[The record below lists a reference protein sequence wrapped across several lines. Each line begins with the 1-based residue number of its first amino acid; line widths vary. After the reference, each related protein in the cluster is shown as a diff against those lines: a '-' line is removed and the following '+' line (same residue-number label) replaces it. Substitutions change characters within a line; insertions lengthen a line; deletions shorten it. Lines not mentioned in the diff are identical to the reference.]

1 MTKLLRL
8 FYIIYLIFGNLNIN
22 AQKSENFDEREFT
35 KYLIQAT
42 GAKISGDL
50 YTADSIYKKCLLL
63 NPNSGVV
70 NFELSGLY
78 ISLDQPQKALEYA
91 NKSVVISPENE
102 WYLAN
107 LAVLYKKI
115 ENHKKSAESFSK
127 LVAYKPE
134 KISYLFS
141 LTEELLKINSYKKA
155 IKVLDVIE
163 KKIGIKEEISIQKH
177 QIYLFLKNKKKAIIE
192 LEKLISNEPE
202 NISRLGLLAEYYE
215 NVNKSELAKSILNKM
230 HSIDSSNGLVRL
242 SLFQY
247 YYKNKQ
253 YKKGYKELLL
263 VMNSNNIDINLKK
276 QILLQISYDKS
287 SPYNISEVCDL
298 AQSFLSFDSKNSD
311 ILLLMG
317 EFKMLLRKEDTA
329 CYFIRESLKI
339 NPLPFSA
346 WFKLISSTLSRN
358 KFDITINDAQ
368 MAIENHPNQPFP
380 YLAIGVALNRKKEHT
395 KALNEL
401 LKGKDL
407 VFDDNFL
414 ESNFLQEIG
423 DSYYGQEKFKISFD
437 YYEMSIALDSNNF
450 ILLNNYSYYLALRKT
465 KLERAKELMIKVIS
479 KFPNNSTYLDTYGWV
494 MFQLGEYSE
503 SEKFLF
509 KAIINSDGQS
519 GEILEHYGDVLYKL
533 KKIDEAN
540 VFWNKSKKTGN
551 NSKKLIQKIN
561 ENKLIE

>member
-1 MTKLLRL
+1 MTRLLGL
-8 FYIIYLIFGNLNIN
+8 FYFIFGVLNIN
-22 AQKSENFDEREFT
+22 AQESGSFDEREFT

-42 GAKISGDL
+42 GAKISGDI
-50 YTADSIYKKCLLL
+50 YAADSIYKKCLLL
-63 NPNSGVV
+63 NPESGVV

-91 NKSVVISPENE
+91 NKAVILSPENE

-115 ENHKKSAESFSK
+115 NNHKKSAESFSK
-127 LVAYKPE
+127 LVVSKPE

-141 LTEELLKINSYKKA
+141 LTEELLNNNSYKKA

-177 QIYLFLKNKKKAIIE
+177 QIYLFLKNKKKAVIE
-192 LEKLISNEPE
+192 LENLISNDLES
-202 NISRLGLLAEYYE
+202 ISRLGLLAEYYE
-215 NVNKSELAKSILNKM
+215 NAKKSELAKAILNKM
-230 HSIDSSNGLVRL
+230 LSIDSSNGLVRL
-242 SLFQY
+242 SLFQH
-247 YYKNKQ
+247 YYKNKE

-263 VMNSNNIDINLKK
+263 VMNSNSIEINLKK
-276 QILLQISYDKS
+276 QILMQISYDKS
-287 SPYNISEVCDL
+287 SPYNISEVCNL
-298 AQSFLSFDSKNSD
+298 AQSFLSIDSKNSD
-311 ILLLMG
+311 VLLLMG
-317 EFKMLLRKEDTA
+317 DFKMLLREEDTA
-329 CYFIRESLKI
+329 CYYIRESLKI
-339 NPLPFSA
+339 NPSPFNA
-346 WFKLISSTLSRN
+346 WSKLITSTLSRN
-358 KFDITINDAQ
+358 KFDITINDAK
-368 MAIENHPNQPFP
+368 MAIESHPNQPFP
-380 YLAIGVALNRKKEHT
+380 FLAIGIALNRKKEYA
-395 KALNEL
+395 KALKEL

-423 DSYYGQEKFKISFD
+423 NSYYGKEKFKISFD

-465 KLERAKELMIKVIS
+465 NLERAEELMLKVIA
-479 KFPNNSTYLDTYGWV
+479 KFPSNSTYLDTYGWV
-494 MFQLGEYSE
+494 MFQLGAYSE

-551 NSKKLIQKIN
+551 YSKKLIQKIS
-561 ENKLIE
+561 ENKFIE

>member
-1 MTKLLRL
+1 MTRLLGL
-8 FYIIYLIFGNLNIN
+8 FYFIFGVLNIN
-22 AQKSENFDEREFT
+22 AQESGSFDEREFT

-42 GAKISGDL
+42 GAKISGDI
-50 YTADSIYKKCLLL
+50 YAADSIYKKCLLL
-63 NPNSGVV
+63 NPKSGVV

-91 NKSVVISPENE
+91 NKAVVLSPENE

-115 ENHKKSAESFSK
+115 NNHKKSAESFSK
-127 LVAYKPE
+127 LVVSKPE

-141 LTEELLKINSYKKA
+141 LTEELLNNNSYKKA

-177 QIYLFLKNKKKAIIE
+177 QIYLFLKNKKKAVIE
-192 LEKLISNEPE
+192 LENLISNEPE
-202 NISRLGLLAEYYE
+202 SISRLGLLAEYYE
-215 NVNKSELAKSILNKM
+215 NAKKSELAKAILNKM
-230 HSIDSSNGLVRL
+230 LSIDSSNGLVRL
-242 SLFQY
+242 SLFQH
-247 YYKNKQ
+247 YYKNKE

-263 VMNSNNIDINLKK
+263 VMNSNSIEINLKK
-276 QILLQISYDKS
+276 QILMQISYDKS
-287 SPYNISEVCDL
+287 SPYNISEVCNL
-298 AQSFLSFDSKNSD
+298 AQSFLSIDSKNSD
-311 ILLLMG
+311 VLLLMG
-317 EFKMLLRKEDTA
+317 DFKMLLREEDTA
-329 CYFIRESLKI
+329 CYYIRESLKI
-339 NPLPFSA
+339 NPSPFNA
-346 WFKLISSTLSRN
+346 WSKLITSTLSRN
-358 KFDITINDAQ
+358 KFDITINDAK
-368 MAIENHPNQPFP
+368 MAIESHPNQPFP
-380 YLAIGVALNRKKEHT
+380 FLAIGIALNRKKEYA
-395 KALNEL
+395 KALKEL

-423 DSYYGQEKFKISFD
+423 NSYYGKEKFKISFD

-465 KLERAKELMIKVIS
+465 NLERAEELMLKVIA
-479 KFPNNSTYLDTYGWV
+479 KFPSNSTYLDTYGWV
-494 MFQLGEYSE
+494 MFQLGAYSE

-551 NSKKLIQKIN
+551 YSKKLIQKIS
-561 ENKLIE
+561 ENKFIE

>member
-1 MTKLLRL
+1 MTRLLGL
-8 FYIIYLIFGNLNIN
+8 FYFIFGVLNIN
-22 AQKSENFDEREFT
+22 AQESGSFDEREFT

-42 GAKISGDL
+42 GAKISGDI
-50 YTADSIYKKCLLL
+50 YAADSIYKKCLLL
-63 NPNSGVV
+63 NPESGVV

-91 NKSVVISPENE
+91 NKAVVLSPENE

-107 LAVLYKKI
+107 LAVLYKTI
-115 ENHKKSAESFSK
+115 NNHKKSAESFSK
-127 LVAYKPE
+127 LVVSKPE

-141 LTEELLKINSYKKA
+141 LTEELLNNNSYKKA

-177 QIYLFLKNKKKAIIE
+177 QIYLFLKNKKKAVIE
-192 LEKLISNEPE
+192 LENLISNEPE
-202 NISRLGLLAEYYE
+202 SISRLGLLAEYYE
-215 NVNKSELAKSILNKM
+215 NAKKSELAKAILNKM
-230 HSIDSSNGLVRL
+230 LSIDSSNGLVRL
-242 SLFQY
+242 SLFQH
-247 YYKNKQ
+247 YYKNKD
-253 YKKGYKELLL
+253 YKKGYEELLL
-263 VMNSNNIDINLKK
+263 VMNSNSIEINLKK
-276 QILLQISYDKS
+276 QILMQISYDKS
-287 SPYNISEVCDL
+287 SPYNISEVCNL
-298 AQSFLSFDSKNSD
+298 AQSFLSIDSKNSD
-311 ILLLMG
+311 VLLLMG
-317 EFKMLLRKEDTA
+317 DFKMLLREEDTA
-329 CYFIRESLKI
+329 CYYIRESLKI
-339 NPLPFSA
+339 NPSPFNA
-346 WFKLISSTLSRN
+346 WSKLITSTLSRN
-358 KFDITINDAQ
+358 KFDITINDAK
-368 MAIENHPNQPFP
+368 MAIESHPNQPFP
-380 YLAIGVALNRKKEHT
+380 FLAMGIALNRKKEHA
-395 KALNEL
+395 KALKEL

-423 DSYYGQEKFKISFD
+423 NSYYGKEKFKISFD

-465 KLERAKELMIKVIS
+465 NLKRAEELMLKVIA

-494 MFQLGEYSE
+494 MFQLGAYSE

-551 NSKKLIQKIN
+551 YSKKLIQKIS
-561 ENKLIE
+561 ENKFIE

>member
-1 MTKLLRL
+1 MTRLLGL
-8 FYIIYLIFGNLNIN
+8 FYFIFGVLNIN
-22 AQKSENFDEREFT
+22 AQESGSFDEREFT

-42 GAKISGDL
+42 GAKISGDI
-50 YTADSIYKKCLLL
+50 YAADSIYKKCLLL
-63 NPNSGVV
+63 NPESGVV

-91 NKSVVISPENE
+91 NKAVILSPENE

-107 LAVLYKKI
+107 LAVIYKKI
-115 ENHKKSAESFSK
+115 NNHKKSAESFSK
-127 LVAYKPE
+127 LVVSKPE

-141 LTEELLKINSYKKA
+141 LTEELLNNNSYKKA

-177 QIYLFLKNKKKAIIE
+177 QIYLFLKNKKKAVIE
-192 LEKLISNEPE
+192 LENLISNEPE
-202 NISRLGLLAEYYE
+202 SISRLGLLAEYYE
-215 NVNKSELAKSILNKM
+215 NAKKSELAKAILNKM
-230 HSIDSSNGLVRL
+230 LSIDSSNGLVRL
-242 SLFQY
+242 SLFQH
-247 YYKNKQ
+247 YYKNKE

-263 VMNSNNIDINLKK
+263 VMNSNSIEINLKK
-276 QILLQISYDKS
+276 QILMQISYDKS
-287 SPYNISEVCDL
+287 SPYNISEVCNL
-298 AQSFLSFDSKNSD
+298 AQSFLSIDSKNSD
-311 ILLLMG
+311 VLLLMG
-317 EFKMLLRKEDTA
+317 DFKMLLREEDTA
-329 CYFIRESLKI
+329 CYYIRESLKI
-339 NPLPFSA
+339 NPSPFNA
-346 WFKLISSTLSRN
+346 WSKLITSTLSRN
-358 KFDITINDAQ
+358 KFDITINDAK
-368 MAIENHPNQPFP
+368 MAIESHPNQPFP
-380 YLAIGVALNRKKEHT
+380 FLAIGIALNRKKEHA
-395 KALNEL
+395 KALKEL

-423 DSYYGQEKFKISFD
+423 NSYYGKEKFKISFD

-465 KLERAKELMIKVIS
+465 NLERAEELMLKVIA
-479 KFPNNSTYLDTYGWV
+479 KFPSNSTYLDTYGWV
-494 MFQLGEYSE
+494 MFQLGAYSE

-551 NSKKLIQKIN
+551 YSKKLIQKIS
-561 ENKLIE
+561 ENKFIE

>member
-1 MTKLLRL
+1 MTRLLGL
-8 FYIIYLIFGNLNIN
+8 FYFIFGVLNIN
-22 AQKSENFDEREFT
+22 AQESRSFDEREFT

-78 ISLDQPQKALEYA
+78 IILDQPQKALEYA
-91 NKSVVISPENE
+91 NKAVVFSPKNE

-115 ENHKKSAESFSK
+115 NDHKKSAESFSK
-127 LVAYKPE
+127 LVVSKPE

-141 LTEELLKINSYKKA
+141 LTEELLNNNSYKKA
-155 IKVLDVIE
+155 IRVLDVIE

-177 QIYLFLKNKKKAIIE
+177 QIYLFLKNKKKAVIE
-192 LEKLISNEPE
+192 LENLISNEPE
-202 NISRLGLLAEYYE
+202 SISRLGLLAEYYE
-215 NVNKSELAKSILNKM
+215 NVKKSELAKAILNKM
-230 HSIDSSNGLVRL
+230 LSIDSSDGLVRL
-242 SLFQY
+242 SLFQH
-247 YYKNKQ
+247 YYKNKE

-263 VMNSNNIDINLKK
+263 VMNSNNIEINLKK

-287 SPYNISEVCDL
+287 SPYNISEVCNL
-298 AQSFLSFDSKNSD
+298 AQSFLSIDSKNSD
-311 ILLLMG
+311 VLLLMG
-317 EFKMLLRKEDTA
+317 DFKMLLREEDTA
-329 CYFIRESLKI
+329 CYYIRESLKI
-339 NPLPFSA
+339 NPSPFNA
-346 WFKLISSTLSRN
+346 WSKLITSTLSRN
-358 KFDITINDAQ
+358 KFDITINDAK
-368 MAIENHPNQPFP
+368 MAIESHPNQPFP
-380 YLAIGVALNRKKEHT
+380 SLAIGIALNRKKEYT
-395 KALNEL
+395 KALREL

-423 DSYYGQEKFKISFD
+423 NSYYGQEKFKISFD

-465 KLERAKELMIKVIS
+465 NLERAEELMLKVIA

-494 MFQLGEYSE
+494 MFQSGAYSE

-519 GEILEHYGDVLYKL
+519 GEVLEHYGDVLYKL

-540 VFWNKSKKTGN
+540 IFWEKSKKAGN
-551 NSKKLIQKIN
+551 YSKKLIQKIS
-561 ENKLIE
+561 ENKFIE

>member
-1 MTKLLRL
+1 MTRLLGL
-8 FYIIYLIFGNLNIN
+8 YYFIFGVLNIN
-22 AQKSENFDEREFT
+22 AQESGSFNEREFT
-35 KYLIQAT
+35 KCLIQAT
-42 GAKISGDL
+42 GAKISGDI
-50 YTADSIYKKCLLL
+50 YAADSIYKKCLLL
-63 NPNSGVV
+63 NPMSGVV

-91 NKSVVISPENE
+91 NKAVVLSPENE

-115 ENHKKSAESFSK
+115 NDHKKSAESFSK
-127 LVAYKPE
+127 LVVSKPE

-141 LTEELLKINSYKKA
+141 LTEELLNNNSYKKA

-177 QIYLFLKNKKKAIIE
+177 QIYLFLKNKKKAVIE
-192 LEKLISNEPE
+192 LENLISNEPE
-202 NISRLGLLAEYYE
+202 SISRLGLLAEYYE
-215 NVNKSELAKSILNKM
+215 NAKKTELAKAILNKM
-230 HSIDSSNGLVRL
+230 LSIDSSNGLVRL
-242 SLFQY
+242 SLFQH
-247 YYKNKQ
+247 YYKNKE

-263 VMNSNNIDINLKK
+263 VMNSNNIEINLKK
-276 QILLQISYDKS
+276 QILMQISYEKS
-287 SPYNISEVCDL
+287 SPYNISEVCNL
-298 AQSFLSFDSKNSD
+298 AQSFLSIDSKNSD
-311 ILLLMG
+311 VLLLMG
-317 EFKMLLRKEDTA
+317 DFKMLLREEDTA
-329 CYFIRESLKI
+329 CYYIRESLKI
-339 NPLPFSA
+339 NPSPFNA
-346 WFKLISSTLSRN
+346 WSKLITSTLSRN
-358 KFDITINDAQ
+358 KFDITINDAK
-368 MAIENHPNQPFP
+368 MAIESHPNQPFP
-380 YLAIGVALNRKKEHT
+380 SLAIGIALNRKKEYT
-395 KALNEL
+395 KALREL

-423 DSYYGQEKFKISFD
+423 NSYYGQEKFKISFD

-465 KLERAKELMIKVIS
+465 NLERAEELMLKVIA

-494 MFQLGEYSE
+494 MFQIGAYSE

-551 NSKKLIQKIN
+551 YSKKLIQKIS
-561 ENKLIE
+561 ENKFIE

>member
-1 MTKLLRL
+1 MTRLLGL
-8 FYIIYLIFGNLNIN
+8 FYFIFGVLNIN
-22 AQKSENFDEREFT
+22 AQESGSFDEREFT

-42 GAKISGDL
+42 GAKISGDI
-50 YTADSIYKKCLLL
+50 YAADSIYKKCLLL
-63 NPNSGVV
+63 NPESGVV

-91 NKSVVISPENE
+91 NKAVILSPENE

-107 LAVLYKKI
+107 LAVIYKKI
-115 ENHKKSAESFSK
+115 NNHKKSAESFSK
-127 LVAYKPE
+127 LVVSKPE

-141 LTEELLKINSYKKA
+141 LTEELLNNNSYKKA

-177 QIYLFLKNKKKAIIE
+177 QIYLFLKNKKKAVIE
-192 LEKLISNEPE
+192 LKNLISNEPE
-202 NISRLGLLAEYYE
+202 SISRLGLLAEYYE
-215 NVNKSELAKSILNKM
+215 NAKKSELAKAILNKM
-230 HSIDSSNGLVRL
+230 LSIDSSNGLVRL
-242 SLFQY
+242 SLFQH
-247 YYKNKQ
+247 YYKNKE

-263 VMNSNNIDINLKK
+263 VMNSNSIEINLKK
-276 QILLQISYDKS
+276 QILMQISYDKS
-287 SPYNISEVCDL
+287 SPYNISEVCNL
-298 AQSFLSFDSKNSD
+298 AQSFLSVDSKNSD
-311 ILLLMG
+311 VLLLMG
-317 EFKMLLRKEDTA
+317 DFKMLLREEDTA
-329 CYFIRESLKI
+329 CYYIRESLKI
-339 NPLPFSA
+339 NPSPFNA
-346 WFKLISSTLSRN
+346 WSKLITSTLSRN
-358 KFDITINDAQ
+358 KFDITINDAK
-368 MAIENHPNQPFP
+368 MAIESHPNQPFP
-380 YLAIGVALNRKKEHT
+380 FLAIGIALNRKKEYA
-395 KALNEL
+395 KALKEL

-423 DSYYGQEKFKISFD
+423 NSYYGKEKFKISFD

-465 KLERAKELMIKVIS
+465 NLERAEELMLKVIA

-494 MFQLGEYSE
+494 MFQLGKYSE

-551 NSKKLIQKIN
+551 YSKKLIQKIS
-561 ENKLIE
+561 ENKFIE

>member
-1 MTKLLRL
+1 MTRLLGL
-8 FYIIYLIFGNLNIN
+8 FYFIFGVLNIN
-22 AQKSENFDEREFT
+22 AQESGSFDEREFT

-42 GAKISGDL
+42 GAKISGDI
-50 YTADSIYKKCLLL
+50 YAADSIYKKCLLL
-63 NPNSGVV
+63 NPKSGVV

-91 NKSVVISPENE
+91 NKAVILSPENE

-115 ENHKKSAESFSK
+115 NNHKKSAESFSK
-127 LVAYKPE
+127 LVVSKPE

-141 LTEELLKINSYKKA
+141 LTEELLNNNSYKKA

-177 QIYLFLKNKKKAIIE
+177 QIYLFLKNKKKAVIE
-192 LEKLISNEPE
+192 LENLISNEPE
-202 NISRLGLLAEYYE
+202 SISRLGLLAEYYE
-215 NVNKSELAKSILNKM
+215 NAKKSELAKAILNKM
-230 HSIDSSNGLVRL
+230 LSIDSSNGLVRL
-242 SLFQY
+242 SLFQH
-247 YYKNKQ
+247 YYKNKE

-263 VMNSNNIDINLKK
+263 VMNSNSIEINLKK
-276 QILLQISYDKS
+276 QILMQISYDKS
-287 SPYNISEVCDL
+287 SPYNISEVCNL
-298 AQSFLSFDSKNSD
+298 AQSFLSIDSKNSD
-311 ILLLMG
+311 VLLLMG
-317 EFKMLLRKEDTA
+317 DFKMLLREEDTA
-329 CYFIRESLKI
+329 CYYIRESLKI
-339 NPLPFSA
+339 NPSPFNA
-346 WFKLISSTLSRN
+346 WSKLITSTLSRN
-358 KFDITINDAQ
+358 KFDITINDAK
-368 MAIENHPNQPFP
+368 MAIESHPNQPFP
-380 YLAIGVALNRKKEHT
+380 FLAIGIALNRKKEHA
-395 KALNEL
+395 KALKEL

-423 DSYYGQEKFKISFD
+423 NSYYGKEKFKISFD

-465 KLERAKELMIKVIS
+465 NLKRAEELMLKVIA
-479 KFPNNSTYLDTYGWV
+479 KFPSNSTYLDTYGWV
-494 MFQLGEYSE
+494 MFQLGAYSE

-551 NSKKLIQKIN
+551 YSKKLIQKIS
-561 ENKLIE
+561 ENKFIE

>member
-1 MTKLLRL
+1 MTRLLGL
-8 FYIIYLIFGNLNIN
+8 FYFIFGVLNIN
-22 AQKSENFDEREFT
+22 AQESGSFDEREFT

-42 GAKISGDL
+42 GAKISGDI
-50 YTADSIYKKCLLL
+50 YAADSIYKKCLLL
-63 NPNSGVV
+63 NPESGVV

-91 NKSVVISPENE
+91 NKAVILSPENE

-115 ENHKKSAESFSK
+115 NNHKKSAESFSK
-127 LVAYKPE
+127 LVVSKPE

-141 LTEELLKINSYKKA
+141 LTEELLNNNSYKKA

-177 QIYLFLKNKKKAIIE
+177 QIYLFLKNKKKAVIE
-192 LEKLISNEPE
+192 LKNLISNEPE
-202 NISRLGLLAEYYE
+202 SISRLGLLAEYYE
-215 NVNKSELAKSILNKM
+215 NAKKSELAKAILNKM
-230 HSIDSSNGLVRL
+230 LSIDSSNGLVRL
-242 SLFQY
+242 SLFQH
-247 YYKNKQ
+247 YYKNKE
-253 YKKGYKELLL
+253 YKKGYEELLL
-263 VMNSNNIDINLKK
+263 VMNSNSIEINLKK
-276 QILLQISYDKS
+276 QILMQISYDKS
-287 SPYNISEVCDL
+287 SPYNISEVCNL
-298 AQSFLSFDSKNSD
+298 AQSFLSIDSKNSD
-311 ILLLMG
+311 VLLLMG
-317 EFKMLLRKEDTA
+317 DFKMLLREEDTA
-329 CYFIRESLKI
+329 CYYIRESLKI
-339 NPLPFSA
+339 NPSPFNA
-346 WFKLISSTLSRN
+346 WSKLITSTLSRN
-358 KFDITINDAQ
+358 KFDITINDAK
-368 MAIENHPNQPFP
+368 MAIESHPNQPFP
-380 YLAIGVALNRKKEHT
+380 FLAIGIALNRKKEYA
-395 KALNEL
+395 KALKEL

-423 DSYYGQEKFKISFD
+423 NSYYGKEKFKISFD

-465 KLERAKELMIKVIS
+465 NLERAEELMLKVIA

-494 MFQLGEYSE
+494 MFQLGAYSE

-551 NSKKLIQKIN
+551 YSKKLIQKIS
-561 ENKLIE
+561 ENKFIE

>member
-1 MTKLLRL
+1 MTRLLGL
-8 FYIIYLIFGNLNIN
+8 FYFIFGVLNIN
-22 AQKSENFDEREFT
+22 AQESGSFDEREFT

-42 GAKISGDL
+42 GAKISGDI
-50 YTADSIYKKCLLL
+50 YAADSIYKKCLLL
-63 NPNSGVV
+63 NPESGVV

-91 NKSVVISPENE
+91 NKAVILSPENE

-107 LAVLYKKI
+107 LAVIYKKI
-115 ENHKKSAESFSK
+115 NNHKKSAESFSK
-127 LVAYKPE
+127 LVVSKPE

-141 LTEELLKINSYKKA
+141 LTEELLNNNSYKKA

-177 QIYLFLKNKKKAIIE
+177 QIYLFLKNKKKAVIE
-192 LEKLISNEPE
+192 LENLILNEPE
-202 NISRLGLLAEYYE
+202 SISRLGLLAEYYE
-215 NVNKSELAKSILNKM
+215 NAKKSELAKAILNKM
-230 HSIDSSNGLVRL
+230 LSIDSSNGLVRL
-242 SLFQY
+242 SLFQH
-247 YYKNKQ
+247 YYKNKE

-263 VMNSNNIDINLKK
+263 VMNSNSIEINLKK
-276 QILLQISYDKS
+276 QILMQISYDKS
-287 SPYNISEVCDL
+287 SPYNISEVCNL
-298 AQSFLSFDSKNSD
+298 AQSFLSVDSKNSD
-311 ILLLMG
+311 VLLLMG
-317 EFKMLLRKEDTA
+317 DFKMLLREEDTA
-329 CYFIRESLKI
+329 CYYIRESLKI
-339 NPLPFSA
+339 NPSPFNA
-346 WFKLISSTLSRN
+346 WSKLITSTLSRN
-358 KFDITINDAQ
+358 KFDITINDAK
-368 MAIENHPNQPFP
+368 MAIESHPNQPFP
-380 YLAIGVALNRKKEHT
+380 FLAIGIALNRKKEYA
-395 KALNEL
+395 KALKEL

-423 DSYYGQEKFKISFD
+423 NSYYGKEKFKISFD

-465 KLERAKELMIKVIS
+465 NLERAEELMLKVIA
-479 KFPNNSTYLDTYGWV
+479 KFPSNSTYLDTYGWV
-494 MFQLGEYSE
+494 MFQLGAYSE

-551 NSKKLIQKIN
+551 YSKKLIQKIS
-561 ENKLIE
+561 ENKFIE

>member
-1 MTKLLRL
+1 MTRLLGL
-8 FYIIYLIFGNLNIN
+8 FYFIFGVLNIN
-22 AQKSENFDEREFT
+22 AQESGSFDEREFT

-42 GAKISGDL
+42 GAKISGDI
-50 YTADSIYKKCLLL
+50 YAADSIYKKCLLL
-63 NPNSGVV
+63 NPESGVV

-91 NKSVVISPENE
+91 NKAVILSPENE

-115 ENHKKSAESFSK
+115 NDHKKSAESFSK
-127 LVAYKPE
+127 LVISKPE

-141 LTEELLKINSYKKA
+141 LTEELLNNNSYKKA
-155 IKVLDVIE
+155 IKVLDDIE

-177 QIYLFLKNKKKAIIE
+177 QIYLFLKNKKKAVIE
-192 LEKLISNEPE
+192 LENLISNEPE
-202 NISRLGLLAEYYE
+202 SVSRLGLLAEYYE
-215 NVNKSELAKSILNKM
+215 NAKKSELAKAILNKM
-230 HSIDSSNGLVRL
+230 LSIDSSNGLVRL
-242 SLFQY
+242 SLFQH
-247 YYKNKQ
+247 YYKNKE
-253 YKKGYKELLL
+253 YKKGYAELLL
-263 VMNSNNIDINLKK
+263 VMNSNSIEINLKK
-276 QILLQISYDKS
+276 QILMQISYDKS
-287 SPYNISEVCDL
+287 SPYNISEVCNL
-298 AQSFLSFDSKNSD
+298 AQSFLSIDSKNSD
-311 ILLLMG
+311 VLLLMG
-317 EFKMLLRKEDTA
+317 DFKMLLREEDTA
-329 CYFIRESLKI
+329 CYYIRESLKI
-339 NPLPFSA
+339 NPSPFNA
-346 WFKLISSTLSRN
+346 WSKLITSTLSRN
-358 KFDITINDAQ
+358 KFDITINDAK
-368 MAIENHPNQPFP
+368 MAIESHPNQPFP
-380 YLAIGVALNRKKEHT
+380 FLAIGIALNRKKEYA
-395 KALNEL
+395 KALKEL

-423 DSYYGQEKFKISFD
+423 NSYYGKEKFKISFD

-450 ILLNNYSYYLALRKT
+450 ILLNNYSYYLALRET
-465 KLERAKELMIKVIS
+465 NLERAEELMLKVIA

-494 MFQLGEYSE
+494 MFQLGAYSE

-551 NSKKLIQKIN
+551 YSKKLIQKIS
-561 ENKLIE
+561 ENKFIE

>member
-1 MTKLLRL
+1 MTRLLGL
-8 FYIIYLIFGNLNIN
+8 FYFIFGVLNIN
-22 AQKSENFDEREFT
+22 AQESGSFDEREFT
-35 KYLIQAT
+35 KYLIEAT
-42 GAKISGDL
+42 GAKISGDI

-63 NPNSGVV
+63 NPKSGVV

-91 NKSVVISPENE
+91 NKAVILSPENE

-115 ENHKKSAESFSK
+115 NNHKKSAESFSK
-127 LVAYKPE
+127 LVVSKPE

-141 LTEELLKINSYKKA
+141 LTEELLNNNSYKKA

-177 QIYLFLKNKKKAIIE
+177 QIYLFLKNKKKAVIE
-192 LEKLISNEPE
+192 LENLISNEPE
-202 NISRLGLLAEYYE
+202 SISRLGLLAEYYE
-215 NVNKSELAKSILNKM
+215 NAKKSELAKAILNKM
-230 HSIDSSNGLVRL
+230 LSIDSSNGLVRL
-242 SLFQY
+242 SLFQH
-247 YYKNKQ
+247 YYKNKE
-253 YKKGYKELLL
+253 YKKGYEELLL
-263 VMNSNNIDINLKK
+263 VMNSNSIEINLKK
-276 QILLQISYDKS
+276 QILMQISYDKS
-287 SPYNISEVCDL
+287 SPYNISEVCNL
-298 AQSFLSFDSKNSD
+298 AQSFLSIDSKNSD
-311 ILLLMG
+311 VLLLMG
-317 EFKMLLRKEDTA
+317 DFKMLLREEDTA
-329 CYFIRESLKI
+329 CYYIRESLKI
-339 NPLPFSA
+339 NPSPFNA
-346 WFKLISSTLSRN
+346 WSKLITSTLSRN
-358 KFDITINDAQ
+358 KFDITINDAK
-368 MAIENHPNQPFP
+368 MAIESHPNQPFP
-380 YLAIGVALNRKKEHT
+380 FLAIGIALNRKKEYA
-395 KALNEL
+395 KALKEL

-423 DSYYGQEKFKISFD
+423 NSYYGKEKFKISFD

-465 KLERAKELMIKVIS
+465 NLERAEELMLKVIA

-494 MFQLGEYSE
+494 MFQLGAYSE

-551 NSKKLIQKIN
+551 YSKKLIQKIS
-561 ENKLIE
+561 ENKFIE

>member
-1 MTKLLRL
+1 MTRLLGL
-8 FYIIYLIFGNLNIN
+8 FYFIFGVLNIN
-22 AQKSENFDEREFT
+22 AQESGSFDEREFT

-42 GAKISGDL
+42 GAKISGDI
-50 YTADSIYKKCLLL
+50 YAADSIYKKCLLL
-63 NPNSGVV
+63 NPESGVV

-91 NKSVVISPENE
+91 NKAVILSPENE

-115 ENHKKSAESFSK
+115 NDHKKSAESFSK
-127 LVAYKPE
+127 LVISKPE

-141 LTEELLKINSYKKA
+141 LTEELLNNNSYKKA
-155 IKVLDVIE
+155 IKVLDDIE

-177 QIYLFLKNKKKAIIE
+177 QIYLFLKNKKKAVIE
-192 LEKLISNEPE
+192 LENLISNEPE
-202 NISRLGLLAEYYE
+202 SVSRLGLLAEYYE
-215 NVNKSELAKSILNKM
+215 NAKKSELAKAILNKM
-230 HSIDSSNGLVRL
+230 LSIDSSNGLVRL
-242 SLFQY
+242 SLFQH
-247 YYKNKQ
+247 YYKNKE
-253 YKKGYKELLL
+253 YKKGYEELLL
-263 VMNSNNIDINLKK
+263 VMNSNSIEINLKK
-276 QILLQISYDKS
+276 QILMQISYDKS
-287 SPYNISEVCDL
+287 SPYNISEVCNL
-298 AQSFLSFDSKNSD
+298 AQSFLSIDSKNSD
-311 ILLLMG
+311 VLLLMG
-317 EFKMLLRKEDTA
+317 DFKMLLREEDTA
-329 CYFIRESLKI
+329 CYYIRESLKI
-339 NPLPFSA
+339 NPSPFNA
-346 WFKLISSTLSRN
+346 WSKLITSTLSRN
-358 KFDITINDAQ
+358 KFDITINDAK
-368 MAIENHPNQPFP
+368 MAIESHPNQPFP
-380 YLAIGVALNRKKEHT
+380 FLAIGIALNRKKEYT
-395 KALNEL
+395 KALKEL

-423 DSYYGQEKFKISFD
+423 NSYYGKEKFKISFN

-465 KLERAKELMIKVIS
+465 NLERAEELMLKVIA

-494 MFQLGEYSE
+494 MFQLGAYSK

-551 NSKKLIQKIN
+551 YSKKLIQKIS
-561 ENKLIE
+561 ENKFIE

>member
-1 MTKLLRL
+1 MTRLLGL
-8 FYIIYLIFGNLNIN
+8 FYLIFGVLNIN
-22 AQKSENFDEREFT
+22 AQESGSFDEREFT

-78 ISLDQPQKALEYA
+78 IILDQPQKALEYA
-91 NKSVVISPENE
+91 NKAVVFSPKNE

-115 ENHKKSAESFSK
+115 NDHKKSAESFSK
-127 LVAYKPE
+127 LVVSKPE

-141 LTEELLKINSYKKA
+141 LTEELLNNNSYKKA
-155 IKVLDVIE
+155 IRVLDVIE

-177 QIYLFLKNKKKAIIE
+177 QIYLFLKNKKKAVIE
-192 LEKLISNEPE
+192 LENLISNEPE
-202 NISRLGLLAEYYE
+202 SISRLGLLAEYYE
-215 NVNKSELAKSILNKM
+215 NVKKSELAKTILNKM
-230 HSIDSSNGLVRL
+230 LSIDSSDGLVRL
-242 SLFQY
+242 SLFQH
-247 YYKNKQ
+247 YYKNKE

-263 VMNSNNIDINLKK
+263 VMNSNNIEINLKK

-287 SPYNISEVCDL
+287 SPYNISEVCNL
-298 AQSFLSFDSKNSD
+298 AQSFLSIDSKNSD
-311 ILLLMG
+311 VLLLMG
-317 EFKMLLRKEDTA
+317 DFKMLLREEDTA
-329 CYFIRESLKI
+329 CYYIRESLKI
-339 NPLPFSA
+339 NPSPFNA
-346 WFKLISSTLSRN
+346 WSKLITSTLSRN
-358 KFDITINDAQ
+358 KFDITINDAK
-368 MAIENHPNQPFP
+368 MAIESHPNQPFP
-380 YLAIGVALNRKKEHT
+380 SLAIGIALNRKKEYT
-395 KALNEL
+395 KALREL

-423 DSYYGQEKFKISFD
+423 NSYYGQEKFKISFD

-465 KLERAKELMIKVIS
+465 NLERAEELMLKVIA

-494 MFQLGEYSE
+494 MFQSGAYSE

-519 GEILEHYGDVLYKL
+519 GEVLEHYGDVLYKL

-540 VFWNKSKKTGN
+540 IFWEKSKKAGN
-551 NSKKLIQKIN
+551 YSKKLIQKIS
-561 ENKLIE
+561 ENKFIE

>member
-1 MTKLLRL
+1 MTRLLGL
-8 FYIIYLIFGNLNIN
+8 YYFIFGVLNIN
-22 AQKSENFDEREFT
+22 AQESGSFNEREFT
-35 KYLIQAT
+35 KCLIQAT
-42 GAKISGDL
+42 GAKISGDI
-50 YTADSIYKKCLLL
+50 YAADSIYKKCLLL
-63 NPNSGVV
+63 NPMSGVV

-91 NKSVVISPENE
+91 NKAVVLSPENE

-115 ENHKKSAESFSK
+115 NNHKKSAESFSK
-127 LVAYKPE
+127 LVVSKPE

-141 LTEELLKINSYKKA
+141 LTEELLNNNSYKKA

-177 QIYLFLKNKKKAIIE
+177 QIYLFLKNKKKAVIE
-192 LEKLISNEPE
+192 LENLISNEPE
-202 NISRLGLLAEYYE
+202 SISRLGLLAEYYE
-215 NVNKSELAKSILNKM
+215 NAKKTELAKAILNKM
-230 HSIDSSNGLVRL
+230 LSIDSSNGLVRL
-242 SLFQY
+242 SLFQH
-247 YYKNKQ
+247 YYKNKE
-253 YKKGYKELLL
+253 YKKGYEELLL
-263 VMNSNNIDINLKK
+263 VMNSNNIEINLKK
-276 QILLQISYDKS
+276 QILMQISYEKS
-287 SPYNISEVCDL
+287 SPYNISEVCNL
-298 AQSFLSFDSKNSD
+298 AQSFLSIDSKNSD
-311 ILLLMG
+311 VLLLMG
-317 EFKMLLRKEDTA
+317 DFKMLLREEDTA
-329 CYFIRESLKI
+329 CYYIRESLKI
-339 NPLPFSA
+339 NPSPFNA
-346 WFKLISSTLSRN
+346 WSKLITSTLSRN
-358 KFDITINDAQ
+358 KFDITINDAK
-368 MAIENHPNQPFP
+368 MAIESHPNQPFP
-380 YLAIGVALNRKKEHT
+380 SLAIGIALNRKKEYT
-395 KALNEL
+395 KSLKEL

-423 DSYYGQEKFKISFD
+423 NSYYGQEKFKISFD

-465 KLERAKELMIKVIS
+465 NLERAEELMLKVIA

-494 MFQLGEYSE
+494 MFQIGAYSE

-551 NSKKLIQKIN
+551 YSKKLIQKIS
-561 ENKLIE
+561 ENKFIE

>member
-1 MTKLLRL
+1 MTRLLGL
-8 FYIIYLIFGNLNIN
+8 FYFIFGVLNIN
-22 AQKSENFDEREFT
+22 AQESGSFDEREFT

-42 GAKISGDL
+42 GAKISGDI
-50 YTADSIYKKCLLL
+50 YAADSIYKKCLLL
-63 NPNSGVV
+63 NPKSGVV

-91 NKSVVISPENE
+91 NKAVILSPENE

-115 ENHKKSAESFSK
+115 NNHKKSAESFSK
-127 LVAYKPE
+127 LVVSKPE

-141 LTEELLKINSYKKA
+141 LTEELLNNNSYKKA

-177 QIYLFLKNKKKAIIE
+177 QIYLFLKNKKKAVIE
-192 LEKLISNEPE
+192 LENLISNDLES
-202 NISRLGLLAEYYE
+202 ISRLGLLAEYYE
-215 NVNKSELAKSILNKM
+215 NAKKSELAKAILNKM
-230 HSIDSSNGLVRL
+230 LSIDSSNGLVRL
-242 SLFQY
+242 SLFQH
-247 YYKNKQ
+247 YYKNKE
-253 YKKGYKELLL
+253 YKKGYEELLL
-263 VMNSNNIDINLKK
+263 VLNSNSIEINLKK
-276 QILLQISYDKS
+276 QILMQISYDKS
-287 SPYNISEVCDL
+287 SPYNISEVCNL
-298 AQSFLSFDSKNSD
+298 AQSFLSIDSKNSD
-311 ILLLMG
+311 VLLLMG
-317 EFKMLLRKEDTA
+317 DFKMLLREEDTA
-329 CYFIRESLKI
+329 CYYIRESLKI
-339 NPLPFSA
+339 NPSPFNA
-346 WFKLISSTLSRN
+346 WSKLITSTLSRN
-358 KFDITINDAQ
+358 KFDITINDAK
-368 MAIENHPNQPFP
+368 MAIESHPNQPFP
-380 YLAIGVALNRKKEHT
+380 FLAIGIALNRKKEYA
-395 KALNEL
+395 KALKEL

-423 DSYYGQEKFKISFD
+423 NSYYGKEKFKISFD

-465 KLERAKELMIKVIS
+465 NLERAEELMLKVIA
-479 KFPNNSTYLDTYGWV
+479 KFPSNSTYLDTYGWV
-494 MFQLGEYSE
+494 MFQLGAYPE

-551 NSKKLIQKIN
+551 YSKKLIQKIS
-561 ENKLIE
+561 ENKFIE

>member
-1 MTKLLRL
+1 MTRLLGL
-8 FYIIYLIFGNLNIN
+8 FYFIFGVLNIN
-22 AQKSENFDEREFT
+22 AQESGSFDEREFT

-78 ISLDQPQKALEYA
+78 IILDQPQKALEYA
-91 NKSVVISPENE
+91 NKAVVFSPKNE

-115 ENHKKSAESFSK
+115 NDHKKSAESFSK
-127 LVAYKPE
+127 LVVSKPE

-141 LTEELLKINSYKKA
+141 LTEELLNNNSYKKA
-155 IKVLDVIE
+155 IRVLDVIE

-177 QIYLFLKNKKKAIIE
+177 QIYLFLKNKKKAVIE
-192 LEKLISNEPE
+192 LENLISNEPE
-202 NISRLGLLAEYYE
+202 SISRLGLLAEYYE
-215 NVNKSELAKSILNKM
+215 NVKKSELAKTILNKM
-230 HSIDSSNGLVRL
+230 LSIDSSDGLVRL
-242 SLFQY
+242 SLFQH
-247 YYKNKQ
+247 YYKNKE

-263 VMNSNNIDINLKK
+263 VMNSNNIEINLKK

-287 SPYNISEVCDL
+287 SPYNISEVCNL
-298 AQSFLSFDSKNSD
+298 AQSFLSIDSKNSD
-311 ILLLMG
+311 VLLLMG
-317 EFKMLLRKEDTA
+317 DFKMLLREEDTA
-329 CYFIRESLKI
+329 CYYIRESLKI
-339 NPLPFSA
+339 NPSPFNA
-346 WFKLISSTLSRN
+346 WSKLITSTLSRN
-358 KFDITINDAQ
+358 KFDITINDAK
-368 MAIENHPNQPFP
+368 MAIESHPNQPFP
-380 YLAIGVALNRKKEHT
+380 SLAIGIALNRKKEYT
-395 KALNEL
+395 KALREL

-423 DSYYGQEKFKISFD
+423 NSYYGQEKFKISFD

-465 KLERAKELMIKVIS
+465 NLERAEELMLKVIA

-494 MFQLGEYSE
+494 MFQSGAYSE

-519 GEILEHYGDVLYKL
+519 GEVLEHYGDVLYKL

-540 VFWNKSKKTGN
+540 IFWEKSKKAGN
-551 NSKKLIQKIN
+551 YSKKLIQKIS
-561 ENKLIE
+561 ENKFIE

>member
-1 MTKLLRL
+1 MTRLLGL
-8 FYIIYLIFGNLNIN
+8 FYFIFGVLNIN
-22 AQKSENFDEREFT
+22 AQESGSFDEREFT

-42 GAKISGDL
+42 GAKISGDI
-50 YTADSIYKKCLLL
+50 YAADSIYKKCLLL
-63 NPNSGVV
+63 NPESGVV

-91 NKSVVISPENE
+91 NKAVILSPENE

-107 LAVLYKKI
+107 LAVIYKKI
-115 ENHKKSAESFSK
+115 NNHKKSAESFSK
-127 LVAYKPE
+127 LVVSKPE

-141 LTEELLKINSYKKA
+141 LTEELLNNNSYKKA

-177 QIYLFLKNKKKAIIE
+177 QIYLLLKNKKKAVIE
-192 LEKLISNEPE
+192 LENLISNDLES
-202 NISRLGLLAEYYE
+202 ISRLGLLAEYYE
-215 NVNKSELAKSILNKM
+215 NAKKSELAKAILNKM
-230 HSIDSSNGLVRL
+230 LSIDSSNGLVRL
-242 SLFQY
+242 SLFQH
-247 YYKNKQ
+247 YYKNKE

-263 VMNSNNIDINLKK
+263 VMNSNSIEINLKK
-276 QILLQISYDKS
+276 QILMQISYDKS
-287 SPYNISEVCDL
+287 SPYNISEVCNL
-298 AQSFLSFDSKNSD
+298 AQSFLSIDSKNSD
-311 ILLLMG
+311 VLLLMG
-317 EFKMLLRKEDTA
+317 DFKMLLREEDTA
-329 CYFIRESLKI
+329 CYYIRESLKI
-339 NPLPFSA
+339 NPSPFNA
-346 WFKLISSTLSRN
+346 WSKLITSTLSRN
-358 KFDITINDAQ
+358 KFDITINDAK
-368 MAIENHPNQPFP
+368 MAIESHPNQPFP
-380 YLAIGVALNRKKEHT
+380 FLAMGIALNRKKEHA
-395 KALNEL
+395 KALKEL

-423 DSYYGQEKFKISFD
+423 NSYYGKEKFKISFD

-465 KLERAKELMIKVIS
+465 NLERAEELMLKVIA
-479 KFPNNSTYLDTYGWV
+479 KFPSNSTYLDTYGWV
-494 MFQLGEYSE
+494 MFQLGAYSE

-551 NSKKLIQKIN
+551 YSKKLIQKIS
-561 ENKLIE
+561 ENKFIE

>member
-1 MTKLLRL
+1 MTRLLGL
-8 FYIIYLIFGNLNIN
+8 FYFIFGVLNIN
-22 AQKSENFDEREFT
+22 AQESGSFDEREFT

-42 GAKISGDL
+42 GAKISGDI
-50 YTADSIYKKCLLL
+50 YAADSIYKKCLLL
-63 NPNSGVV
+63 NPESGVV

-91 NKSVVISPENE
+91 NKAVVLSPENE

-115 ENHKKSAESFSK
+115 NNHKKSAESFSK
-127 LVAYKPE
+127 LVVSKPE

-141 LTEELLKINSYKKA
+141 LTEELLNNNSYKKA

-177 QIYLFLKNKKKAIIE
+177 QIYLFLKNKKKAVIE
-192 LEKLISNEPE
+192 LENLISNEPE
-202 NISRLGLLAEYYE
+202 SISRLGLLAEYYE
-215 NVNKSELAKSILNKM
+215 NAKKSELAKAILNKM
-230 HSIDSSNGLVRL
+230 LSIDSSNGLVRL
-242 SLFQY
+242 SLFQH
-247 YYKNKQ
+247 YYKNKE

-263 VMNSNNIDINLKK
+263 VMNSNSIEINLKK
-276 QILLQISYDKS
+276 QILMQISYDKS
-287 SPYNISEVCDL
+287 SPYNISEVCNL
-298 AQSFLSFDSKNSD
+298 AQSFLSIDSKNSD
-311 ILLLMG
+311 VLLLMG
-317 EFKMLLRKEDTA
+317 DFKMLLREEDTA
-329 CYFIRESLKI
+329 CYYIRESLKI
-339 NPLPFSA
+339 NPSPFNA
-346 WFKLISSTLSRN
+346 WSKLITSTLSRN
-358 KFDITINDAQ
+358 KFDITINDAK
-368 MAIENHPNQPFP
+368 MAIESHPNQPFP
-380 YLAIGVALNRKKEHT
+380 FLAIGIALNRKKEHA
-395 KALNEL
+395 KALKEL

-423 DSYYGQEKFKISFD
+423 NSYYGKEKFKISFD

-465 KLERAKELMIKVIS
+465 NLERAEELMLKVIA
-479 KFPNNSTYLDTYGWV
+479 KFPSNSTYLDTYGWV
-494 MFQLGEYSE
+494 MFQLGAYSE

-551 NSKKLIQKIN
+551 YSKKLIQKIS
-561 ENKLIE
+561 ENKFIE

>member
-1 MTKLLRL
+1 MTRLLGL
-8 FYIIYLIFGNLNIN
+8 FYFIFGVLNIN
-22 AQKSENFDEREFT
+22 AQESGSFDEREFT

-42 GAKISGDL
+42 GAKISGDI
-50 YTADSIYKKCLLL
+50 YAADSIYKKCLLL
-63 NPNSGVV
+63 NPESGVV

-91 NKSVVISPENE
+91 NKAVILSPENE

-115 ENHKKSAESFSK
+115 NNHKKSAESFSK
-127 LVAYKPE
+127 LVISKPE

-141 LTEELLKINSYKKA
+141 LTEELLNNNSYKKA
-155 IKVLDVIE
+155 IKVLDDIE

-177 QIYLFLKNKKKAIIE
+177 QIYLFLKNKKKAVIE
-192 LEKLISNEPE
+192 LENLISNEPE
-202 NISRLGLLAEYYE
+202 SISRLGLLAEYYE
-215 NVNKSELAKSILNKM
+215 NAKKSELAKAILNKM
-230 HSIDSSNGLVRL
+230 LSIDSSNGLVRL
-242 SLFQY
+242 SLFQH
-247 YYKNKQ
+247 YYKNKE
-253 YKKGYKELLL
+253 YKKGYEELLL
-263 VMNSNNIDINLKK
+263 VMNSNSIEINLKK
-276 QILLQISYDKS
+276 QILMQISYEKS
-287 SPYNISEVCDL
+287 SPYNISEVCNL
-298 AQSFLSFDSKNSD
+298 AQSFLSIDSKNCD
-311 ILLLMG
+311 VLLLMG
-317 EFKMLLRKEDTA
+317 DFKMLLREEDTA
-329 CYFIRESLKI
+329 CYYIRESLKI
-339 NPLPFSA
+339 NPSPFNA
-346 WFKLISSTLSRN
+346 WSKLITSTLSRN
-358 KFDITINDAQ
+358 KFDITINDAK
-368 MAIENHPNQPFP
+368 MAIESHPNQPFP
-380 YLAIGVALNRKKEHT
+380 FLAIGIALNRKKEYA
-395 KALNEL
+395 KALKEL

-423 DSYYGQEKFKISFD
+423 NSYYGQEKFKISFD

-465 KLERAKELMIKVIS
+465 NLERAEELMLKVIA

-494 MFQLGEYSE
+494 MFQLGAYSE

-551 NSKKLIQKIN
+551 YSKKLIQKIS
-561 ENKLIE
+561 ENKFIE

>member
-1 MTKLLRL
+1 MTRLLGL
-8 FYIIYLIFGNLNIN
+8 FYFIFGVLNIN
-22 AQKSENFDEREFT
+22 AQESGSFDEREFT

-42 GAKISGDL
+42 GAKISGDI
-50 YTADSIYKKCLLL
+50 YAADSIYKKCLLL
-63 NPNSGVV
+63 NPGSGVV

-91 NKSVVISPENE
+91 NKAVVLSPENE

-115 ENHKKSAESFSK
+115 NDHKKSAESFSK
-127 LVAYKPE
+127 LVISKPE

-141 LTEELLKINSYKKA
+141 LTEELLNNNSYKKA
-155 IKVLDVIE
+155 IKVLDDIE

-177 QIYLFLKNKKKAIIE
+177 QIYLFLKNKKKAVIE
-192 LEKLISNEPE
+192 LENLISNEPE
-202 NISRLGLLAEYYE
+202 SVSRLGLLAEYYE
-215 NVNKSELAKSILNKM
+215 NAKKSELAKAILNKM
-230 HSIDSSNGLVRL
+230 LSIDSSNGLVRL
-242 SLFQY
+242 SLFQH
-247 YYKNKQ
+247 YYKNKE
-253 YKKGYKELLL
+253 YKKGYEELLL
-263 VMNSNNIDINLKK
+263 VMNSNSIEINLKK
-276 QILLQISYDKS
+276 QILMQISYDKS
-287 SPYNISEVCDL
+287 SPYNISEVCNL
-298 AQSFLSFDSKNSD
+298 AQSFLSIDSKNSD
-311 ILLLMG
+311 VLLLMG
-317 EFKMLLRKEDTA
+317 DFKMLLREEDTA
-329 CYFIRESLKI
+329 CYYIRESLKI
-339 NPLPFSA
+339 NPSPFNA
-346 WFKLISSTLSRN
+346 WSKLITSTLSRN
-358 KFDITINDAQ
+358 KFDITINDAK
-368 MAIENHPNQPFP
+368 MAIESHPNQPFP
-380 YLAIGVALNRKKEHT
+380 FLAIGIALNRKKEYT
-395 KALNEL
+395 KALKEL

-423 DSYYGQEKFKISFD
+423 NSYYGKEKFKISFD

-465 KLERAKELMIKVIS
+465 NLERAEELMLKVIA

-494 MFQLGEYSE
+494 MFQLGAYSE

-551 NSKKLIQKIN
+551 YSKKLIQKIS
-561 ENKLIE
+561 ENKFIE

>member
-1 MTKLLRL
+1 MTRLLGL
-8 FYIIYLIFGNLNIN
+8 YYFIFGVLNIN
-22 AQKSENFDEREFT
+22 AQESGSFNEREFT
-35 KYLIQAT
+35 KCLIQAT
-42 GAKISGDL
+42 GAKISGDI
-50 YTADSIYKKCLLL
+50 YAADSIYKKCLLL
-63 NPNSGVV
+63 NPMSGVV

-91 NKSVVISPENE
+91 NKAVVLSPENE

-115 ENHKKSAESFSK
+115 NNHKKSAESFSK
-127 LVAYKPE
+127 LVVSKPE

-141 LTEELLKINSYKKA
+141 LTEELLNNNSYKKA

-177 QIYLFLKNKKKAIIE
+177 QIYLFLKNKKKAVIE
-192 LEKLISNEPE
+192 LENLISNEPE
-202 NISRLGLLAEYYE
+202 SISRLGLLAEYYE
-215 NVNKSELAKSILNKM
+215 NAKKTELAKAILNKM
-230 HSIDSSNGLVRL
+230 LSIDSSNGLVRL
-242 SLFQY
+242 SLFQH
-247 YYKNKQ
+247 YYKNKE

-263 VMNSNNIDINLKK
+263 VMNSNSIEINLKK
-276 QILLQISYDKS
+276 QILMQISYEKS
-287 SPYNISEVCDL
+287 SPYNISEVCNL
-298 AQSFLSFDSKNSD
+298 AQSFLSIDSKNSD
-311 ILLLMG
+311 VLLLMG
-317 EFKMLLRKEDTA
+317 DFKMLLREEDTA
-329 CYFIRESLKI
+329 CYYIRESLKI
-339 NPLPFSA
+339 NPSPFNA
-346 WFKLISSTLSRN
+346 WSKLITSTLSRN
-358 KFDITINDAQ
+358 KFDITINDAK
-368 MAIENHPNQPFP
+368 MAIESHPNQPFP
-380 YLAIGVALNRKKEHT
+380 SLAIGIALNRKKEYT
-395 KALNEL
+395 KALREL

-423 DSYYGQEKFKISFD
+423 NSYYGQEKFKISFD

-465 KLERAKELMIKVIS
+465 NLERAEELMLKVIA

-494 MFQLGEYSE
+494 MFQIGAYSE

-551 NSKKLIQKIN
+551 YSKKLIQKIS
-561 ENKLIE
+561 ENKFIE

>member
-1 MTKLLRL
+1 MTRLLGL
-8 FYIIYLIFGNLNIN
+8 YYFIFGVLNIN
-22 AQKSENFDEREFT
+22 AQESGSFNEREFT
-35 KYLIQAT
+35 KCLIQAT
-42 GAKISGDL
+42 GAKISGDI
-50 YTADSIYKKCLLL
+50 YAADSIYKKCLLL
-63 NPNSGVV
+63 NPESGVV

-91 NKSVVISPENE
+91 NKAVILSPENE

-115 ENHKKSAESFSK
+115 NNHKKSAESFSK
-127 LVAYKPE
+127 LVVSKPE

-141 LTEELLKINSYKKA
+141 LTEELLNNNSYKKA
-155 IKVLDVIE
+155 IKVLDDIE

-177 QIYLFLKNKKKAIIE
+177 QIYLFLKNKKKAVIE
-192 LEKLISNEPE
+192 LENLISNEPE
-202 NISRLGLLAEYYE
+202 SISRLGLLAEYYE
-215 NVNKSELAKSILNKM
+215 NAKKTELAKAILNKM
-230 HSIDSSNGLVRL
+230 LSIDSSNGLVRL
-242 SLFQY
+242 SLFQH
-247 YYKNKQ
+247 YYKNKE

-263 VMNSNNIDINLKK
+263 VMNSNSIEINLKK
-276 QILLQISYDKS
+276 QILMQISYEKS
-287 SPYNISEVCDL
+287 SPYNISEVCNL
-298 AQSFLSFDSKNSD
+298 AQSFLSIDSKNSD
-311 ILLLMG
+311 VLLLMG
-317 EFKMLLRKEDTA
+317 DFKMLLREEDTA
-329 CYFIRESLKI
+329 CYYIRESLKI
-339 NPLPFSA
+339 NPSPFNA
-346 WFKLISSTLSRN
+346 WSKLITSTLSRN
-358 KFDITINDAQ
+358 KFDITINDAK
-368 MAIENHPNQPFP
+368 MAIESHPNQPFP
-380 YLAIGVALNRKKEHT
+380 SLAIGIALNRKKEYT
-395 KALNEL
+395 KALREL

-423 DSYYGQEKFKISFD
+423 NSYYGQEKFKISFD

-465 KLERAKELMIKVIS
+465 NLERAEELMLKVIA

-494 MFQLGEYSE
+494 MFQIGAYSE

-551 NSKKLIQKIN
+551 YSKKLIQKIS
-561 ENKLIE
+561 ENKFIE

>member
-1 MTKLLRL
+1 MTRLLGL
-8 FYIIYLIFGNLNIN
+8 FYFIFGVLNIN
-22 AQKSENFDEREFT
+22 AQESGSFDEREFT

-42 GAKISGDL
+42 GAKISGDI
-50 YTADSIYKKCLLL
+50 YAADSIYKKCLLL
-63 NPNSGVV
+63 NPKSGVV

-91 NKSVVISPENE
+91 NKAVILSPENE

-115 ENHKKSAESFSK
+115 NNHKKSAESFSK
-127 LVAYKPE
+127 LVVSKPE

-141 LTEELLKINSYKKA
+141 LTEELLNNNSYKKA

-177 QIYLFLKNKKKAIIE
+177 QIYLFLKNKKKAVFE
-192 LEKLISNEPE
+192 LENLISNEPE
-202 NISRLGLLAEYYE
+202 SISRLGLLAEYYE
-215 NVNKSELAKSILNKM
+215 NAKKSELAKAILNKM
-230 HSIDSSNGLVRL
+230 LSIDSSNGLVRL
-242 SLFQY
+242 SLFQH
-247 YYKNKQ
+247 YYKNKE
-253 YKKGYKELLL
+253 YKKGYEELLL
-263 VMNSNNIDINLKK
+263 VMNSNSIEINLKK
-276 QILLQISYDKS
+276 QILMQISYDKS
-287 SPYNISEVCDL
+287 SPYNISEVCNL
-298 AQSFLSFDSKNSD
+298 AKSFLSIDSKNSD
-311 ILLLMG
+311 VLLLMG
-317 EFKMLLRKEDTA
+317 DFKMLLREEDTA
-329 CYFIRESLKI
+329 CYYIRESLKI
-339 NPLPFSA
+339 NPSPFNA
-346 WFKLISSTLSRN
+346 WSKLITSTLSRN
-358 KFDITINDAQ
+358 KFDITINDAK
-368 MAIENHPNQPFP
+368 MAIESHPNQPFP
-380 YLAIGVALNRKKEHT
+380 FLAMGIALNRKKEHA
-395 KALNEL
+395 KALKEL

-423 DSYYGQEKFKISFD
+423 NSYYGKEKFKISFD

-465 KLERAKELMIKVIS
+465 NLERAEELMLKVIA

-494 MFQLGEYSE
+494 MFQLGAYSE

-551 NSKKLIQKIN
+551 YSKKLIQKIS
-561 ENKLIE
+561 ENKFIE

>member
-1 MTKLLRL
+1 MTRLLGL
-8 FYIIYLIFGNLNIN
+8 FYFIFGVLNIN
-22 AQKSENFDEREFT
+22 AQESGSFDEREFT

-42 GAKISGDL
+42 GAKISGDI
-50 YTADSIYKKCLLL
+50 YAADSIYKKCLLL
-63 NPNSGVV
+63 NPKSGVV

-91 NKSVVISPENE
+91 NKAVILSPENE

-115 ENHKKSAESFSK
+115 NNHKKSAESFSK
-127 LVAYKPE
+127 LVVSKPE

-141 LTEELLKINSYKKA
+141 LTEELLNNNSYKKA

-177 QIYLFLKNKKKAIIE
+177 QIYLFLKNKKKAVIE
-192 LEKLISNEPE
+192 LENLISNDLES
-202 NISRLGLLAEYYE
+202 ISRLGLLAEYYE
-215 NVNKSELAKSILNKM
+215 NAKKSELAKAILNKM
-230 HSIDSSNGLVRL
+230 LSIDSSNGLVRL
-242 SLFQY
+242 SLFQH
-247 YYKNKQ
+247 YYKNKE
-253 YKKGYKELLL
+253 YKKGYEELLL
-263 VMNSNNIDINLKK
+263 VLNSNSIEINLKK
-276 QILLQISYDKS
+276 QILMQISYDKS
-287 SPYNISEVCDL
+287 SPYNISEVCNL
-298 AQSFLSFDSKNSD
+298 AQSFLSIDSKNSD
-311 ILLLMG
+311 VLLLMG
-317 EFKMLLRKEDTA
+317 DFKMLLREEDTA
-329 CYFIRESLKI
+329 CYYIRESLKI
-339 NPLPFSA
+339 NPSPFNA
-346 WFKLISSTLSRN
+346 WSKLITSTLSRN
-358 KFDITINDAQ
+358 KFDITINDAK
-368 MAIENHPNQPFP
+368 MAIESHPNQPFP
-380 YLAIGVALNRKKEHT
+380 FLAIGIALNRKKEYA
-395 KALNEL
+395 KALKEL

-423 DSYYGQEKFKISFD
+423 NSYYGKEKFKISFD

-465 KLERAKELMIKVIS
+465 NLERAEELMLKVIA

-494 MFQLGEYSE
+494 MFQLGAYSE

-551 NSKKLIQKIN
+551 YSKKLIQKIS
-561 ENKLIE
+561 ENKFIE

>member
-1 MTKLLRL
+1 MTRLLGL
-8 FYIIYLIFGNLNIN
+8 FYLIFGVLNIN
-22 AQKSENFDEREFT
+22 AQESRSFDEREFT

-91 NKSVVISPENE
+91 NKAVVFSPENE

-115 ENHKKSAESFSK
+115 NDHKKSAESFSK
-127 LVAYKPE
+127 LVVSKPE

-141 LTEELLKINSYKKA
+141 LTEELLNNNSYKKA
-155 IKVLDVIE
+155 IRVLDVIE

-177 QIYLFLKNKKKAIIE
+177 QIYLFLKNKKKAVIE
-192 LEKLISNEPE
+192 LENLISNEPE
-202 NISRLGLLAEYYE
+202 SISRLGLLAEYYE
-215 NVNKSELAKSILNKM
+215 NVKKSELAKAILNKM
-230 HSIDSSNGLVRL
+230 LSIDSSNGLVRL
-242 SLFQY
+242 SLFQH
-247 YYKNKQ
+247 YYKNKE

-263 VMNSNNIDINLKK
+263 VMNSNNIEINLKK

-287 SPYNISEVCDL
+287 SPYNISEVCNL
-298 AQSFLSFDSKNSD
+298 AQSFLSIDSKNSD
-311 ILLLMG
+311 VLLLMG
-317 EFKMLLRKEDTA
+317 DFKMLLREEDTA
-329 CYFIRESLKI
+329 CYYIRESLKI
-339 NPLPFSA
+339 NPSPFNA
-346 WFKLISSTLSRN
+346 WSKLITSTLSRN
-358 KFDITINDAQ
+358 KFDVTINDAK
-368 MAIENHPNQPFP
+368 MAIESHPNQPFP
-380 YLAIGVALNRKKEHT
+380 SLAIGIALNRKKEYT
-395 KALNEL
+395 KALREL

-423 DSYYGQEKFKISFD
+423 NSYYGQEKFKISFD

-465 KLERAKELMIKVIS
+465 NLERAEELMLKVIA

-494 MFQLGEYSE
+494 MFQSGAYSE

-540 VFWNKSKKTGN
+540 IFWKKSKKSGN
-551 NSKKLIQKIN
+551 YSKKLTQKIS
-561 ENKLIE
+561 ENKFIE

>member
-1 MTKLLRL
+1 MTRLLGL
-8 FYIIYLIFGNLNIN
+8 FYFIFGVLNIN
-22 AQKSENFDEREFT
+22 AQESGSFDEREFT

-42 GAKISGDL
+42 GAKISGDI
-50 YTADSIYKKCLLL
+50 YAADSIYKKCLLL
-63 NPNSGVV
+63 NPESGVV

-91 NKSVVISPENE
+91 NKAVVLSPENE

-115 ENHKKSAESFSK
+115 NDHKKSAESFSK
-127 LVAYKPE
+127 LVISKPE

-141 LTEELLKINSYKKA
+141 LTEELLNNNSYKKA
-155 IKVLDVIE
+155 IKVLDDIE

-177 QIYLFLKNKKKAIIE
+177 QIYLFLKNKKKAVIE
-192 LEKLISNEPE
+192 LENLISNEPE
-202 NISRLGLLAEYYE
+202 SVSRLGLLAEYYE
-215 NVNKSELAKSILNKM
+215 NAKKSELAKAILNKM
-230 HSIDSSNGLVRL
+230 LSIDSSNGLVRL
-242 SLFQY
+242 SLFQH
-247 YYKNKQ
+247 YYKNKE
-253 YKKGYKELLL
+253 YKKGYEELLL
-263 VMNSNNIDINLKK
+263 VMNSNSIEINLKK
-276 QILLQISYDKS
+276 QILMQISYDKS
-287 SPYNISEVCDL
+287 SPYNISEVCNL
-298 AQSFLSFDSKNSD
+298 AQSFLSIDSKNSD
-311 ILLLMG
+311 VLLLMG
-317 EFKMLLRKEDTA
+317 DFKMLLREEDTA
-329 CYFIRESLKI
+329 CYYIRESLKI
-339 NPLPFSA
+339 NPSPFNA
-346 WFKLISSTLSRN
+346 WSKLITSTLSRN
-358 KFDITINDAQ
+358 KFDITINDAK
-368 MAIENHPNQPFP
+368 MAIESHPNQPFP
-380 YLAIGVALNRKKEHT
+380 FLAIGIALNRKKEYA
-395 KALNEL
+395 KALKKL

-423 DSYYGQEKFKISFD
+423 NSYYEKEKFKISFD

-465 KLERAKELMIKVIS
+465 NLERAEELMLKVIA

-494 MFQLGEYSE
+494 MFQLGAYSE

-551 NSKKLIQKIN
+551 YSKKLIQKIS
-561 ENKLIE
+561 ENKFIE

>member
-1 MTKLLRL
+1 MTRLLGL
-8 FYIIYLIFGNLNIN
+8 FYFIFGVLNIN
-22 AQKSENFDEREFT
+22 AQESGSFDEREFT

-42 GAKISGDL
+42 GAKISGDI
-50 YTADSIYKKCLLL
+50 YAADSIYKKCLLL
-63 NPNSGVV
+63 NPESGVV

-91 NKSVVISPENE
+91 NKAVILSPGNE

-115 ENHKKSAESFSK
+115 NDHKKSAESFSK
-127 LVAYKPE
+127 LVISKPE

-141 LTEELLKINSYKKA
+141 LTEELLNNNSYKKA
-155 IKVLDVIE
+155 IKVLDDIE

-177 QIYLFLKNKKKAIIE
+177 QIYLFLKNKKKAVIE
-192 LEKLISNEPE
+192 LENLISNEPE
-202 NISRLGLLAEYYE
+202 SVSRLGLLAEYYE
-215 NVNKSELAKSILNKM
+215 NAKKSELAKAILNKM
-230 HSIDSSNGLVRL
+230 LSIDSSNGLVRL
-242 SLFQY
+242 SLFQH
-247 YYKNKQ
+247 YYKNKE
-253 YKKGYKELLL
+253 YKKGYEELLL
-263 VMNSNNIDINLKK
+263 VMNSNSIEINLKK
-276 QILLQISYDKS
+276 QILMQISYDKS
-287 SPYNISEVCDL
+287 SPYNISEVCNL
-298 AQSFLSFDSKNSD
+298 AQSFLSIDSKNSD
-311 ILLLMG
+311 VLLLMG
-317 EFKMLLRKEDTA
+317 DFKMLLREEDTA
-329 CYFIRESLKI
+329 CYYIRESLKI
-339 NPLPFSA
+339 NPSPFNA
-346 WFKLISSTLSRN
+346 WSKLITSTLSRN
-358 KFDITINDAQ
+358 KFDITINDAK
-368 MAIENHPNQPFP
+368 MAIESHPNQPFP
-380 YLAIGVALNRKKEHT
+380 FLAIGIALNRKKEYA
-395 KALNEL
+395 KALKKL

-423 DSYYGQEKFKISFD
+423 NSYYGKEKFKISFD

-465 KLERAKELMIKVIS
+465 NLERAEELMLKVIA

-494 MFQLGEYSE
+494 MFQLGAYSE

-551 NSKKLIQKIN
+551 YSKKLIQKIS
-561 ENKLIE
+561 ENKFIE

>member
-1 MTKLLRL
+1 MTRLLGL
-8 FYIIYLIFGNLNIN
+8 FYFIFGVLNIN
-22 AQKSENFDEREFT
+22 AQESGSFDEREFT

-42 GAKISGDL
+42 GAKISGDI
-50 YTADSIYKKCLLL
+50 YAADSIYKKCLLL
-63 NPNSGVV
+63 NPESGVV

-91 NKSVVISPENE
+91 NKAVILSPENE

-115 ENHKKSAESFSK
+115 NDHKKSAESFSK
-127 LVAYKPE
+127 LVISKPE

-141 LTEELLKINSYKKA
+141 LTEELLNNNSYKKA
-155 IKVLDVIE
+155 IKVLDDIE

-177 QIYLFLKNKKKAIIE
+177 QIYLFLKNKKKAVIE
-192 LEKLISNEPE
+192 LENLISNEPE
-202 NISRLGLLAEYYE
+202 SVSRLGLLAEYYE
-215 NVNKSELAKSILNKM
+215 NAKKSELAKAILNKM
-230 HSIDSSNGLVRL
+230 LSIDSSNGLVRL
-242 SLFQY
+242 SLFQH
-247 YYKNKQ
+247 YYKNKE
-253 YKKGYKELLL
+253 YKKGYEELLL
-263 VMNSNNIDINLKK
+263 VMNSNSIEINLKK
-276 QILLQISYDKS
+276 QILMQISYDKS
-287 SPYNISEVCDL
+287 SPYNISEVCNL
-298 AQSFLSFDSKNSD
+298 AQSFLSIDSKNSD
-311 ILLLMG
+311 VLLLMG
-317 EFKMLLRKEDTA
+317 DFKMLLKEEDTA
-329 CYFIRESLKI
+329 CYYIRESLKI
-339 NPLPFSA
+339 NPSPFNA
-346 WFKLISSTLSRN
+346 WSKLITSTLSRN
-358 KFDITINDAQ
+358 KFDITINDAK
-368 MAIENHPNQPFP
+368 MAIESHPNQPFP
-380 YLAIGVALNRKKEHT
+380 FLAIGIALNRKKEYT
-395 KALNEL
+395 KALKEL

-423 DSYYGQEKFKISFD
+423 NSYYGKEKFKISFN

-465 KLERAKELMIKVIS
+465 NLERAEELMLKVIA

-494 MFQLGEYSE
+494 MFQLGAYSK

-551 NSKKLIQKIN
+551 YSKKLIQKIS
-561 ENKLIE
+561 ENKFIE

>member
-1 MTKLLRL
+1 MTRLLGL
-8 FYIIYLIFGNLNIN
+8 YYFIFGVLNIN
-22 AQKSENFDEREFT
+22 AQESGSFNEREFT
-35 KYLIQAT
+35 KCLIQAT
-42 GAKISGDL
+42 GAKISGDI
-50 YTADSIYKKCLLL
+50 YAADSIYKKCLLL
-63 NPNSGVV
+63 NPMSGVV

-91 NKSVVISPENE
+91 NKAVVLSPENE

-115 ENHKKSAESFSK
+115 NDHKKSAESFSK
-127 LVAYKPE
+127 LVVSKPE

-141 LTEELLKINSYKKA
+141 LTEELLNNNSYKKA

-177 QIYLFLKNKKKAIIE
+177 QIYLFLKNKKKAVIE
-192 LEKLISNEPE
+192 LENLISNEPE
-202 NISRLGLLAEYYE
+202 SISRLGLLAEYYE
-215 NVNKSELAKSILNKM
+215 NAKKTELAKAILNKM
-230 HSIDSSNGLVRL
+230 LSIDSSNGLVRL
-242 SLFQY
+242 SLFQH
-247 YYKNKQ
+247 YYKNKE

-263 VMNSNNIDINLKK
+263 VMNSNNIEINLKK
-276 QILLQISYDKS
+276 QILMQISYEKS
-287 SPYNISEVCDL
+287 SPYNISEVCNL
-298 AQSFLSFDSKNSD
+298 AQSFLSIDSKNSD
-311 ILLLMG
+311 VLLLMG
-317 EFKMLLRKEDTA
+317 DFKMLLREEDTA
-329 CYFIRESLKI
+329 CYYIRESLKI
-339 NPLPFSA
+339 NPSPFNA
-346 WFKLISSTLSRN
+346 WSKLITSTLSRN
-358 KFDITINDAQ
+358 KFDITINDAK
-368 MAIENHPNQPFP
+368 MAIESHPNQPFP
-380 YLAIGVALNRKKEHT
+380 SLAIGIALNRKKEYT
-395 KALNEL
+395 KALKEL

-423 DSYYGQEKFKISFD
+423 NSYYGQEKFKISFD

-465 KLERAKELMIKVIS
+465 NLERAEELMLKVIA

-494 MFQLGEYSE
+494 MFQLGAYSE

-551 NSKKLIQKIN
+551 YSKKLIQKIS
-561 ENKLIE
+561 ENKFIE

>member
-1 MTKLLRL
+1 MTRLLGL
-8 FYIIYLIFGNLNIN
+8 FYFIFGVLNIN
-22 AQKSENFDEREFT
+22 AQESGSFDEREFT

-42 GAKISGDL
+42 GAKISGDI
-50 YTADSIYKKCLLL
+50 YAADSIYKKCLLL
-63 NPNSGVV
+63 NPESGVV

-91 NKSVVISPENE
+91 NKAVILSPENE

-115 ENHKKSAESFSK
+115 NNHKKSAESFSK
-127 LVAYKPE
+127 LVVSKPE

-141 LTEELLKINSYKKA
+141 LTEELLNNNSYKKA

-177 QIYLFLKNKKKAIIE
+177 QIYLFLKNKKKAVIE
-192 LEKLISNEPE
+192 LENLISNEPE
-202 NISRLGLLAEYYE
+202 SISRLGLLAEYYE
-215 NVNKSELAKSILNKM
+215 NAKKSELAKAILNKM
-230 HSIDSSNGLVRL
+230 LSIDSSNGLVRL
-242 SLFQY
+242 SLFQH
-247 YYKNKQ
+247 YYKNKE

-263 VMNSNNIDINLKK
+263 VMNSNSIEINLKK
-276 QILLQISYDKS
+276 QILMQISYDKS
-287 SPYNISEVCDL
+287 SPYNISEVCNL
-298 AQSFLSFDSKNSD
+298 AQSFLSIDSKNSD
-311 ILLLMG
+311 VLLLMG
-317 EFKMLLRKEDTA
+317 DFKMLLREEDTA
-329 CYFIRESLKI
+329 CYYIRESLKI
-339 NPLPFSA
+339 NPSPFNA
-346 WFKLISSTLSRN
+346 WSKLITSTLSRN
-358 KFDITINDAQ
+358 KFDITINDAK
-368 MAIENHPNQPFP
+368 MAIESHPNQPFP
-380 YLAIGVALNRKKEHT
+380 FLAIGIALNRKKEHA
-395 KALNEL
+395 KALKEL

-423 DSYYGQEKFKISFD
+423 NSYYGKEKFKISFD

-465 KLERAKELMIKVIS
+465 NLERAEELMLKVIA

-494 MFQLGEYSE
+494 MFQLGAYSE

-551 NSKKLIQKIN
+551 YSKKLIQKIS
-561 ENKLIE
+561 ENKFIE

>member
-1 MTKLLRL
+1 MTRLLGL
-8 FYIIYLIFGNLNIN
+8 FYFIFGVLNIN
-22 AQKSENFDEREFT
+22 AQESGSFDEREFT

-42 GAKISGDL
+42 GAKISGDI
-50 YTADSIYKKCLLL
+50 YAADSIYKKCLLL
-63 NPNSGVV
+63 NPKSGVV

-91 NKSVVISPENE
+91 NKAVILSPENE

-115 ENHKKSAESFSK
+115 NNHKKSAESFSK
-127 LVAYKPE
+127 LVVSKPE

-141 LTEELLKINSYKKA
+141 LTEELLNNNSYKKA

-177 QIYLFLKNKKKAIIE
+177 QIYLFLKNKKKAVIE
-192 LEKLISNEPE
+192 LENLISNDLES
-202 NISRLGLLAEYYE
+202 ISRLGLLAEYYE
-215 NVNKSELAKSILNKM
+215 NAKKSELAKAILNKM
-230 HSIDSSNGLVRL
+230 LSIDSSNGLVRL
-242 SLFQY
+242 SLFQH
-247 YYKNKQ
+247 YYKNKE
-253 YKKGYKELLL
+253 YKKGYEELLL
-263 VMNSNNIDINLKK
+263 VLNSNSIEINLKK
-276 QILLQISYDKS
+276 QILMQISYDKS
-287 SPYNISEVCDL
+287 SPYNISEVCNL
-298 AQSFLSFDSKNSD
+298 AQSFLSIDSKNSD
-311 ILLLMG
+311 VLLLMG
-317 EFKMLLRKEDTA
+317 DFKMLLREEDTA
-329 CYFIRESLKI
+329 CYYIRESLKI
-339 NPLPFSA
+339 NPSPFNA
-346 WFKLISSTLSRN
+346 WSKLITSTLSRN
-358 KFDITINDAQ
+358 KFDITINDAK
-368 MAIENHPNQPFP
+368 MAIESHPNQPFP
-380 YLAIGVALNRKKEHT
+380 FLAIGIALNRKKEYA
-395 KALNEL
+395 KALKEL

-423 DSYYGQEKFKISFD
+423 NSYYGKEKFKISFD

-465 KLERAKELMIKVIS
+465 NLERAEELMLKVIA

-494 MFQLGEYSE
+494 MFQLGAYPE

-551 NSKKLIQKIN
+551 YSKKLIQKIS
-561 ENKLIE
+561 ENKFIE

>member
-1 MTKLLRL
+1 MTRLLGL
-8 FYIIYLIFGNLNIN
+8 FYFIFGVLNIN
-22 AQKSENFDEREFT
+22 AQESGSFDEREFT

-42 GAKISGDL
+42 GAKISGDI
-50 YTADSIYKKCLLL
+50 YAADSIYKKCLLL
-63 NPNSGVV
+63 NPESGVV

-91 NKSVVISPENE
+91 NKAVILSPENE

-115 ENHKKSAESFSK
+115 NNHKKSAESFSK
-127 LVAYKPE
+127 LVVSKPE

-141 LTEELLKINSYKKA
+141 LTEELLNNNSYKKA

-177 QIYLFLKNKKKAIIE
+177 QIYLFLKNKKKAVIE
-192 LEKLISNEPE
+192 LKNLISNEPE
-202 NISRLGLLAEYYE
+202 SISRLGLLAEYYE
-215 NVNKSELAKSILNKM
+215 NAKKSELAKAILNKM
-230 HSIDSSNGLVRL
+230 LSIDSSNGLVRL
-242 SLFQY
+242 SLFQH
-247 YYKNKQ
+247 YYKNKE

-263 VMNSNNIDINLKK
+263 VMNSNSIEINLKK
-276 QILLQISYDKS
+276 QILMQISYDKS
-287 SPYNISEVCDL
+287 SPYNISEVCNL
-298 AQSFLSFDSKNSD
+298 AQSFLSIDSKNSD
-311 ILLLMG
+311 VLLLMG
-317 EFKMLLRKEDTA
+317 DFKMLLREEDTA
-329 CYFIRESLKI
+329 CYYIRESLKI
-339 NPLPFSA
+339 NPSPFNA
-346 WFKLISSTLSRN
+346 WSKLITSTLSRN
-358 KFDITINDAQ
+358 KFDITINDAK
-368 MAIENHPNQPFP
+368 MAIESHPNQPFP
-380 YLAIGVALNRKKEHT
+380 FLAIGIALNRKKEYA
-395 KALNEL
+395 KALKEL

-423 DSYYGQEKFKISFD
+423 NSYYGKEKFKISFD

-465 KLERAKELMIKVIS
+465 NLERAEELMLKVIA

-494 MFQLGEYSE
+494 MFQLGSYSE

-551 NSKKLIQKIN
+551 YSKKLNQKIS
-561 ENKLIE
+561 ENKFIE

>member
-1 MTKLLRL
+1 MTRLLGL
-8 FYIIYLIFGNLNIN
+8 FYFIFGVLNIN
-22 AQKSENFDEREFT
+22 AQESGSFDEREFT

-42 GAKISGDL
+42 GAKISGDI
-50 YTADSIYKKCLLL
+50 YAADSIYKKCLLL
-63 NPNSGVV
+63 NPESGVV

-91 NKSVVISPENE
+91 NKAVILSPENE

-115 ENHKKSAESFSK
+115 NDHKKSAESFSK
-127 LVAYKPE
+127 LVVSKPE

-141 LTEELLKINSYKKA
+141 LTEELLNNNSYKKA

-177 QIYLFLKNKKKAIIE
+177 QIYLFLKNKKKAVIE
-192 LEKLISNEPE
+192 LENLISNEPE
-202 NISRLGLLAEYYE
+202 SISRLGLLAEYYE
-215 NVNKSELAKSILNKM
+215 NAKKSELAKAILNKM
-230 HSIDSSNGLVRL
+230 LSIDSSNGLVRL
-242 SLFQY
+242 SLFQH
-247 YYKNKQ
+247 YYKNKE

-263 VMNSNNIDINLKK
+263 VMNSNSIEINLKK
-276 QILLQISYDKS
+276 QILMQISYDKS
-287 SPYNISEVCDL
+287 SPYNISEVCNL
-298 AQSFLSFDSKNSD
+298 AQSFLSIDSKNSD
-311 ILLLMG
+311 VLLLMG
-317 EFKMLLRKEDTA
+317 DFKMLLREEDTA
-329 CYFIRESLKI
+329 CYYIRESLKI
-339 NPLPFSA
+339 NPSPFNA
-346 WFKLISSTLSRN
+346 WSKLITSTLSRN
-358 KFDITINDAQ
+358 KFDITINDAK
-368 MAIENHPNQPFP
+368 MAIESHPNQPFP
-380 YLAIGVALNRKKEHT
+380 FLAMGIALNRKKEHA
-395 KALNEL
+395 KALKEL

-423 DSYYGQEKFKISFD
+423 NSYYGKEKFKISFD

-465 KLERAKELMIKVIS
+465 NLERAEELMLKVIA
-479 KFPNNSTYLDTYGWV
+479 KFPSNSTYLDTYGWV
-494 MFQLGEYSE
+494 MFQLGAYSE

-533 KKIDEAN
+533 KKIDKAN

-551 NSKKLIQKIN
+551 YSKKLIQKIS
-561 ENKLIE
+561 ENKFIE

>member
-1 MTKLLRL
+1 MTRLLGL
-8 FYIIYLIFGNLNIN
+8 FYFIFGVLNIN
-22 AQKSENFDEREFT
+22 AQESGSFDEREFT

-42 GAKISGDL
+42 GAKISGDI
-50 YTADSIYKKCLLL
+50 YAADSIYKKCLLL
-63 NPNSGVV
+63 NPESGVV

-91 NKSVVISPENE
+91 NKAVILSPGNE

-115 ENHKKSAESFSK
+115 NDHKKSAESFSK
-127 LVAYKPE
+127 LVVSKPE

-141 LTEELLKINSYKKA
+141 LTEELLNNNSYKKA

-177 QIYLFLKNKKKAIIE
+177 QIYLFLKNKKKAVIE
-192 LEKLISNEPE
+192 LENLISNEPE
-202 NISRLGLLAEYYE
+202 SISRLGLLAEYYE
-215 NVNKSELAKSILNKM
+215 NAKKSELAKAILNKM
-230 HSIDSSNGLVRL
+230 LSIDSSNGLVRL
-242 SLFQY
+242 SLFQH
-247 YYKNKQ
+247 YYKNKE

-263 VMNSNNIDINLKK
+263 VMNSNSIEINLKK
-276 QILLQISYDKS
+276 QILMQISYDKS
-287 SPYNISEVCDL
+287 SPYNISEVCNL
-298 AQSFLSFDSKNSD
+298 AQSFLSIDSKNSD
-311 ILLLMG
+311 VLLLMG
-317 EFKMLLRKEDTA
+317 DFKMLLREEDTA
-329 CYFIRESLKI
+329 CYYIRESLKI
-339 NPLPFSA
+339 NPSPFNA
-346 WFKLISSTLSRN
+346 WSKLITSTLSRN
-358 KFDITINDAQ
+358 KFDITINDAK
-368 MAIENHPNQPFP
+368 MAIESHPNQPFP
-380 YLAIGVALNRKKEHT
+380 FLAIGIALNRKKEYA
-395 KALNEL
+395 KALKEL

-423 DSYYGQEKFKISFD
+423 NSYYGKEKFKISFD

-465 KLERAKELMIKVIS
+465 NLERAEELMLKVIA

-494 MFQLGEYSE
+494 MFQLGAYSE

-540 VFWNKSKKTGN
+540 VFWNKSEKTGN
-551 NSKKLIQKIN
+551 YSKKLIQKIS
-561 ENKLIE
+561 ENKFIE

>member
-1 MTKLLRL
+1 MTRLLGL
-8 FYIIYLIFGNLNIN
+8 FYFIFGVLNIN
-22 AQKSENFDEREFT
+22 AQESGSFDEREFT

-42 GAKISGDL
+42 GAKISGDI
-50 YTADSIYKKCLLL
+50 YAADSIYKKCLLL
-63 NPNSGVV
+63 NPESGVV

-91 NKSVVISPENE
+91 NKAVVLSPENE

-115 ENHKKSAESFSK
+115 NDHKKSAESFSK
-127 LVAYKPE
+127 LVISKPE

-141 LTEELLKINSYKKA
+141 LTEELLNNNSYKKA

-177 QIYLFLKNKKKAIIE
+177 QIYLFLKNKKKAVIE
-192 LEKLISNEPE
+192 LENLISNEPE
-202 NISRLGLLAEYYE
+202 SVSRLGLLAEYYE
-215 NVNKSELAKSILNKM
+215 NAKKSELAKAILNKM
-230 HSIDSSNGLVRL
+230 LSIDSSNGLVRL
-242 SLFQY
+242 SLFQH
-247 YYKNKQ
+247 YYKNKE
-253 YKKGYKELLL
+253 YKKGYAELLL
-263 VMNSNNIDINLKK
+263 VMNSNSIEINLKK
-276 QILLQISYDKS
+276 QILMQISYDKS
-287 SPYNISEVCDL
+287 SPYNISEVCNL
-298 AQSFLSFDSKNSD
+298 AQSFLSIDSKNSD
-311 ILLLMG
+311 VLLLMG
-317 EFKMLLRKEDTA
+317 DFKMLLREEDTA
-329 CYFIRESLKI
+329 CYYIRESLKI
-339 NPLPFSA
+339 NPSPFNA
-346 WFKLISSTLSRN
+346 WSKLITSTLSRN
-358 KFDITINDAQ
+358 KFDITINDAK
-368 MAIENHPNQPFP
+368 MAIESHPNQPFP
-380 YLAIGVALNRKKEHT
+380 FLAIGIALNRKKEYA
-395 KALNEL
+395 KALKKL

-423 DSYYGQEKFKISFD
+423 NSYYGKEKFKISFD

-465 KLERAKELMIKVIS
+465 NLERAEELMLKVIA

-494 MFQLGEYSE
+494 MFQLGAYSE

-551 NSKKLIQKIN
+551 YSKKLIQKIS
-561 ENKLIE
+561 ENKFIE

>member
-1 MTKLLRL
+1 MTRLLGL
-8 FYIIYLIFGNLNIN
+8 YYFIFGVLNIN
-22 AQKSENFDEREFT
+22 AQESGSFNEREFT
-35 KYLIQAT
+35 KCLIQAT
-42 GAKISGDL
+42 GAKISGDI
-50 YTADSIYKKCLLL
+50 YAADSIYKKCLLL
-63 NPNSGVV
+63 NPMSGVV

-91 NKSVVISPENE
+91 NKAVVLSPENE

-115 ENHKKSAESFSK
+115 NDHKKSAESFSK
-127 LVAYKPE
+127 LVVSKPE

-141 LTEELLKINSYKKA
+141 LTEELLNNNSYKKA

-177 QIYLFLKNKKKAIIE
+177 QIYLFLKNKKKAVIE
-192 LEKLISNEPE
+192 LENLISNEPE
-202 NISRLGLLAEYYE
+202 SISRLGLLAEYYE
-215 NVNKSELAKSILNKM
+215 NAKKTELAKAILNKM
-230 HSIDSSNGLVRL
+230 LSIDSSNGLVRL
-242 SLFQY
+242 SLFQH
-247 YYKNKQ
+247 YYKNKE

-263 VMNSNNIDINLKK
+263 VMNSNNIEINLKK
-276 QILLQISYDKS
+276 QILMQISYEKS
-287 SPYNISEVCDL
+287 SPYNISEVCNL
-298 AQSFLSFDSKNSD
+298 AQSFLSIDSKNSD
-311 ILLLMG
+311 VLLLMG
-317 EFKMLLRKEDTA
+317 DFKMLLREEDTA
-329 CYFIRESLKI
+329 CYYIRESLKI
-339 NPLPFSA
+339 NPSPFNA
-346 WFKLISSTLSRN
+346 WSKLITSTLSRN
-358 KFDITINDAQ
+358 KFDITINDAK
-368 MAIENHPNQPFP
+368 MAIESHPNQPFP
-380 YLAIGVALNRKKEHT
+380 SLAIGIALNRKKEYT
-395 KALNEL
+395 KALREL

-423 DSYYGQEKFKISFD
+423 NSYYGQEKFKISFD

-465 KLERAKELMIKVIS
+465 NLERAEELMLKVIA

-494 MFQLGEYSE
+494 MFQLGAYSE

-551 NSKKLIQKIN
+551 YSKKLIQKIS
-561 ENKLIE
+561 ENKFIE

>member
-1 MTKLLRL
+1 MTRLLGL
-8 FYIIYLIFGNLNIN
+8 FYFIFGVLNIN
-22 AQKSENFDEREFT
+22 AQESGSFDEREFT

-42 GAKISGDL
+42 GAKISGDI
-50 YTADSIYKKCLLL
+50 YAADSIYKKCLLL
-63 NPNSGVV
+63 NPESGVV

-78 ISLDQPQKALEYA
+78 IRLDQPQKALEYA
-91 NKSVVISPENE
+91 NKAVILSPENE

-115 ENHKKSAESFSK
+115 NDHKKSAESFSK
-127 LVAYKPE
+127 LVISKPE

-141 LTEELLKINSYKKA
+141 LTEELLNNNSYKKA
-155 IKVLDVIE
+155 IKVLDDIE

-177 QIYLFLKNKKKAIIE
+177 QIYLFLKNKKKAVIE
-192 LEKLISNEPE
+192 LENLISNEPE
-202 NISRLGLLAEYYE
+202 SVSRLGLLAEYYE
-215 NVNKSELAKSILNKM
+215 NAKKSELAKAILNKM
-230 HSIDSSNGLVRL
+230 LSIDSSNGLVRL
-242 SLFQY
+242 SLFQH
-247 YYKNKQ
+247 YYKNKE
-253 YKKGYKELLL
+253 YKKGYEELLL
-263 VMNSNNIDINLKK
+263 VMNSNSIEINLKK
-276 QILLQISYDKS
+276 QILMQISYDKS
-287 SPYNISEVCDL
+287 SPYNISEVCNL
-298 AQSFLSFDSKNSD
+298 AQSFLSIDSKNSD
-311 ILLLMG
+311 VLLLMG
-317 EFKMLLRKEDTA
+317 NFKMLLREEDTA
-329 CYFIRESLKI
+329 CYYIRESLKI
-339 NPLPFSA
+339 NPSPFNA
-346 WFKLISSTLSRN
+346 WSKLITSTLSRN
-358 KFDITINDAQ
+358 KFDITINDAK
-368 MAIENHPNQPFP
+368 MAIESHPNQPFP
-380 YLAIGVALNRKKEHT
+380 SLAVGIALNRKKEYT
-395 KALNEL
+395 KALKEL

-423 DSYYGQEKFKISFD
+423 NSYYGKEKFKISFN

-465 KLERAKELMIKVIS
+465 NLERAEELMLKVIA

-494 MFQLGEYSE
+494 MFQLGAYSK

-551 NSKKLIQKIN
+551 YSKKLIQKIS
-561 ENKLIE
+561 ENKFIE